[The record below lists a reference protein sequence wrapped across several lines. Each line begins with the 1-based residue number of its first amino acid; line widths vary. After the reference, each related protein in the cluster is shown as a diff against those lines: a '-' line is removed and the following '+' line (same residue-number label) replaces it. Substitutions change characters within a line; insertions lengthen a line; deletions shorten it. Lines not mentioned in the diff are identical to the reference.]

1 MEYKDWNIEAM
12 TGYKP
17 MTTFYMD
24 FSIADLFG
32 INAIK
37 STYKRA
43 LDGWKDDYKYITE
56 LYMVLNWKIW
66 EHYQTNRVFAEEYE
80 KLWDELGGWVEE
92 HFNKDELVY
101 FYRTT
106 D

>member
-1 MEYKDWNIEAM
+1 MNIKDWNIEAM

-24 FSIADLFG
+24 FSIADKFG
-32 INAIK
+32 KGAIK
-37 STYKRA
+37 DTYERA
-43 LDGWKDDYKYITE
+43 LEGWKDDYKYITE

-66 EHYQTNRVFAEEYE
+66 EHCRTNAPYAELYE
-80 KLWDELGGWVEE
+80 MLWDELEE
-92 HFNKDELVY
+92 WIHNNFNKEEISY